1 MKIVFMGNPQFA
13 VPSLRKLVESDH
25 DILSVVTNPP
35 KPAGRGKQLI
45 KSPVAECAKELNL
58 PIIETDELKSEK
70 ILHTLRDLNGDV
82 FAVVAYRILPKK
94 VINIPLKGAINL
106 HGSLLPKYR
115 GAAPIQWALING
127 ESETGLTTFIIQPKV
142 DKGNILLQKTIK
154 IDPDDN
160 YGSLAEKMS
169 HTGAELLVN
178 TVDRFESENVEP
190 YNQLDSNA
198 TMAPKITPALTNIS
212 WEKSAKEIHNLI
224 RGLAPFPGARTV
236 LDSKTL
242 KIFKTKYIEENSTNN
257 SGEISNIGKDS
268 FNVQTG
274 KGQLIVLEVQ
284 VEGKRRMNAGDFL
297 RGVQLDIGKNLN

>member
-142 DKGNILLQKTIK
+142 DRGNILLQKMIK
-154 IDPDDN
+154 IDSDDN

>member
-1 MKIVFMGNPQFA
+1 MGNPQFA

-70 ILHTLRDLNGDV
+70 FLHTLRDLNGDV

-127 ESETGLTTFIIQPKV
+127 ENETGLTTFIIQPKV

-154 IDPDDN
+154 IDQDDN

-284 VEGKRRMNAGDFL
+284 VEGKRRMSAGDFL

>member
-58 PIIETDELKSEK
+58 PIIETDELKSENF
-70 ILHTLRDLNGDV
+70 LHTLRDLNGDV

-154 IDPDDN
+154 INQDDN

-178 TVDRFESENVEP
+178 TVDRFESENVEQ

-198 TMAPKITPALTNIS
+198 TLAPKITPALTNIS

>member
-1 MKIVFMGNPQFA
+1 MGNPQFA

-58 PIIETDELKSEK
+58 PIIETDELESEK

-154 IDPDDN
+154 IDQNDN

-198 TMAPKITPALTNIS
+198 TMAPKISPALTNIS

>member
-154 IDPDDN
+154 IDQDDN

-178 TVDRFESENVEP
+178 TVDRFESENVEQ

-198 TMAPKITPALTNIS
+198 TLAPKITPALTNIS

-284 VEGKRRMNAGDFL
+284 VEGKRRMSAGDFL

>member
-58 PIIETDELKSEK
+58 PTIETDELKSEK

-154 IDPDDN
+154 IDQDDN

-178 TVDRFESENVEP
+178 TVDRFESENVEQ

-198 TMAPKITPALTNIS
+198 TLAPKITPALTNIS

-242 KIFKTKYIEENSTNN
+242 KIFKTKYIEENSTKN

-284 VEGKRRMNAGDFL
+284 VEGKRRMSAGDFL

>member
-1 MKIVFMGNPQFA
+1 MGNPQFA

-154 IDPDDN
+154 IDQDDN

-284 VEGKRRMNAGDFL
+284 VEGKRRMSAGDFL

>member
-1 MKIVFMGNPQFA
+1 MGNPQFA

-58 PIIETDELKSEK
+58 PIIETDELKSENF
-70 ILHTLRDLNGDV
+70 LHTLRDLNGDIFV
-82 FAVVAYRILPKK
+82 VVAYRILPKK

-154 IDPDDN
+154 IDQDDN

-178 TVDRFESENVEP
+178 TVDRFESENVEQ

-198 TMAPKITPALTNIS
+198 TLAPKITPALTNIS

-242 KIFKTKYIEENSTNN
+242 KIFKTKYIEENSTKN

>member
-1 MKIVFMGNPQFA
+1 MGNPQFA

-58 PIIETDELKSEK
+58 PIIETDELKSENF
-70 ILHTLRDLNGDV
+70 LHTLRDLNGDV

-154 IDPDDN
+154 IDQDDN

-284 VEGKRRMNAGDFL
+284 VEGKRRMSAGDFL

>member
-1 MKIVFMGNPQFA
+1 MGNPQFA

-58 PIIETDELKSEK
+58 PIIETDELKSENF
-70 ILHTLRDLNGDV
+70 LHTLRDLNGDIFV
-82 FAVVAYRILPKK
+82 VVAYRILPKK

-178 TVDRFESENVEP
+178 TVDRFESENVEQ

-198 TMAPKITPALTNIS
+198 TLAPKITPALTNIS

>member
-1 MKIVFMGNPQFA
+1 MGNPQFA

-154 IDPDDN
+154 IDSDDN

-284 VEGKRRMNAGDFL
+284 VEGKRRMSAGDFL

>member
-1 MKIVFMGNPQFA
+1 MGNPQFA

-58 PIIETDELKSEK
+58 PIIETDELKSENF
-70 ILHTLRDLNGDV
+70 LHTLRDLNGDV

-127 ESETGLTTFIIQPKV
+127 ENETGLTTFIIQPKV

-154 IDPDDN
+154 IDQDDN

-284 VEGKRRMNAGDFL
+284 VEGKRRMSAGDFL

>member
-154 IDPDDN
+154 IDQDDN

-178 TVDRFESENVEP
+178 TVDRFESENVKP

-284 VEGKRRMNAGDFL
+284 VEGKRRMSAGDFL
-297 RGVQLDIGKNLN
+297 RGVQLDIGQILS

>member
-142 DKGNILLQKTIK
+142 DRGNILLQKMIK
-154 IDPDDN
+154 IDSDDN

-178 TVDRFESENVEP
+178 TVDRFESENVEQ

-284 VEGKRRMNAGDFL
+284 VEGKRRMSAGDFL

>member
-58 PIIETDELKSEK
+58 PIIETDELESEK

-154 IDPDDN
+154 IDQNDN

-198 TMAPKITPALTNIS
+198 TMAPKISPALTNIS

>member
-1 MKIVFMGNPQFA
+1 MGNPQFA

-58 PIIETDELKSEK
+58 PIIETDELKSENF
-70 ILHTLRDLNGDV
+70 LHTLRDLNGDV

-106 HGSLLPKYR
+106 HGSLLPRYR

-142 DKGNILLQKTIK
+142 DRGNILLQKMIK
-154 IDPDDN
+154 IDSDDN

>member
-58 PIIETDELKSEK
+58 PIIETDELKSENF
-70 ILHTLRDLNGDV
+70 LHTLRDLNGDV

>member
-1 MKIVFMGNPQFA
+1 MGNPQFA

-58 PIIETDELKSEK
+58 PIIETDELKSENF
-70 ILHTLRDLNGDV
+70 LHTLRDLNGDV

-154 IDPDDN
+154 IDQDDN

-178 TVDRFESENVEP
+178 TVDRFESENVEQ

>member
-1 MKIVFMGNPQFA
+1 MGNPQFA

-58 PIIETDELKSEK
+58 PIIETDELKSENF
-70 ILHTLRDLNGDV
+70 LHTLRDLNGDV

-154 IDPDDN
+154 IDQDDN

-178 TVDRFESENVEP
+178 TVDRFESENVEQ

-284 VEGKRRMNAGDFL
+284 VEGKRRMSAGDFL

>member
-70 ILHTLRDLNGDV
+70 FLHTLRDLNGDV

-154 IDPDDN
+154 IDQDDN

-178 TVDRFESENVEP
+178 TVDRFESENIEP

-242 KIFKTKYIEENSTNN
+242 KIFKTKYIEENSTKN

-284 VEGKRRMNAGDFL
+284 VEGKRRMSAGDFL

>member
-1 MKIVFMGNPQFA
+1 MGNPQFA

-58 PIIETDELKSEK
+58 PIIETDELKSENF
-70 ILHTLRDLNGDV
+70 LHTLRDLNGDV

>member
-154 IDPDDN
+154 IDQDDN

-178 TVDRFESENVEP
+178 TVDRFESENIEP

-284 VEGKRRMNAGDFL
+284 VEGKRRMSAGDFL

>member
-1 MKIVFMGNPQFA
+1 MGNPQFA

-58 PIIETDELKSEK
+58 PIIETDELKSENF
-70 ILHTLRDLNGDV
+70 LHTLRDLNGDV

-154 IDPDDN
+154 IDSDDN

-178 TVDRFESENVEP
+178 TVDRFESENVEQ

-198 TMAPKITPALTNIS
+198 TLAPKITPALTNIS

>member
-1 MKIVFMGNPQFA
+1 MGNPQFA

-58 PIIETDELKSEK
+58 PIIETDELESEK

-127 ESETGLTTFIIQPKV
+127 ENETGLTTFIIQPKV

-154 IDPDDN
+154 IDQDDN

-178 TVDRFESENVEP
+178 TVDRFESENIEP

-284 VEGKRRMNAGDFL
+284 VEGKRRMSAGDFL

>member
-127 ESETGLTTFIIQPKV
+127 ESETGLTTFIIQPKF
-142 DKGNILLQKTIK
+142 ICC
-154 IDPDDN
+154 
-160 YGSLAEKMS
+160 
-169 HTGAELLVN
+169 
-178 TVDRFESENVEP
+178 R
-190 YNQLDSNA
+190 
-198 TMAPKITPALTNIS
+198 
-212 WEKSAKEIHNLI
+212 
-224 RGLAPFPGARTV
+224 
-236 LDSKTL
+236 
-242 KIFKTKYIEENSTNN
+242 
-257 SGEISNIGKDS
+257 
-268 FNVQTG
+268 
-274 KGQLIVLEVQ
+274 
-284 VEGKRRMNAGDFL
+284 
-297 RGVQLDIGKNLN
+297 

>member
-1 MKIVFMGNPQFA
+1 MGNPQFA

-154 IDPDDN
+154 IDSDDN

>member
-58 PIIETDELKSEK
+58 PIIETDELKSENF
-70 ILHTLRDLNGDV
+70 LHTLRDLNGDV

-142 DKGNILLQKTIK
+142 DRGNILLQKMIK
-154 IDPDDN
+154 IDSDDN

-198 TMAPKITPALTNIS
+198 TLAPKITPALTNIS

-284 VEGKRRMNAGDFL
+284 VEGKRRMSAGDFL

>member
-154 IDPDDN
+154 IDQDDN

-178 TVDRFESENVEP
+178 TVDRFESENIEP

-242 KIFKTKYIEENSTNN
+242 KIFKTKYIEENSTKN

>member
-58 PIIETDELKSEK
+58 PIIETDELKSENF
-70 ILHTLRDLNGDV
+70 LHTLRDLNGDIFV
-82 FAVVAYRILPKK
+82 VVAYRILPKK

-178 TVDRFESENVEP
+178 TVDRFESENVEQ

-284 VEGKRRMNAGDFL
+284 VEGKRRMSAGDFL

>member
-154 IDPDDN
+154 IDSDDN

-178 TVDRFESENVEP
+178 TVDRFESENVEQ

-284 VEGKRRMNAGDFL
+284 VEGKRRMSAGDFL

>member
-1 MKIVFMGNPQFA
+1 
-13 VPSLRKLVESDH
+13 
-25 DILSVVTNPP
+25 
-35 KPAGRGKQLI
+35 
-45 KSPVAECAKELNL
+45 
-58 PIIETDELKSEK
+58 
-70 ILHTLRDLNGDV
+70 
-82 FAVVAYRILPKK
+82 
-94 VINIPLKGAINL
+94 
-106 HGSLLPKYR
+106 LPKYR

-178 TVDRFESENVEP
+178 TVDRFESENVEQ

-198 TMAPKITPALTNIS
+198 TLAPKITPALTNIS

-242 KIFKTKYIEENSTNN
+242 KIFKTKSIEENSTNN

>member
-1 MKIVFMGNPQFA
+1 MGNPQFA

-142 DKGNILLQKTIK
+142 DRGNILLQKMIK
-154 IDPDDN
+154 IDSDDN

-178 TVDRFESENVEP
+178 TVDRFESENVEQ

-284 VEGKRRMNAGDFL
+284 VEGKRRMSAGDFL

>member
-58 PIIETDELKSEK
+58 PIIETDELKSENF
-70 ILHTLRDLNGDV
+70 LHTLRDLNGDV

-142 DKGNILLQKTIK
+142 DRGNILLQKMIK
-154 IDPDDN
+154 IDSDDN

>member
-154 IDPDDN
+154 IDSDDN

-284 VEGKRRMNAGDFL
+284 VEGKRRMSAGDFL

>member
-1 MKIVFMGNPQFA
+1 MGNPQFA

-178 TVDRFESENVEP
+178 TVDRFESENVEQ

-198 TMAPKITPALTNIS
+198 TLAPKITPALTNIS

>member
-1 MKIVFMGNPQFA
+1 MGNPQFA

-58 PIIETDELKSEK
+58 PIIETDELKSENF
-70 ILHTLRDLNGDV
+70 LHTLRDLNGDV

-154 IDPDDN
+154 IDQDDN

-178 TVDRFESENVEP
+178 TVDRFESENVEQ

-198 TMAPKITPALTNIS
+198 TLAPKITPALTNIS

-284 VEGKRRMNAGDFL
+284 VEGKRRMSAGDFL

>member
-1 MKIVFMGNPQFA
+1 MGNPQFA

-58 PIIETDELKSEK
+58 PIIETDELKSENF
-70 ILHTLRDLNGDV
+70 LHTLRDLNGDV

-284 VEGKRRMNAGDFL
+284 VEGKRRMSAGDFL